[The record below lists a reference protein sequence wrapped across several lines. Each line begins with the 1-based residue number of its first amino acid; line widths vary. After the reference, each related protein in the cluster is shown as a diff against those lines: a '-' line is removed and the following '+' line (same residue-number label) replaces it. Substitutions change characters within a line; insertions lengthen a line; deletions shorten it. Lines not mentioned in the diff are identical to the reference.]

1 MNWIFSVKQQV
12 AFSQRIIGA
21 VDTDFK
27 KEAWMSKSFIGLEI
41 NNSLPKHGAALFFSG
56 DKTRENQKEMSS

>member
-1 MNWIFSVKQQV
+1 
-12 AFSQRIIGA
+12 
-21 VDTDFK
+21 
-27 KEAWMSKSFIGLEI
+27 MSKGFIGLEI